1 MAMGNLARN
10 PRDSKKKN
18 QWTSLSR
25 NVCLRMVSCR
35 CTSCMCGPLDNST
48 SDIYSEHSAKHMIET
63 HPTFL
68 VKNHLSRGYFVRMFR
83 RAGLR
88 IFFSACLFTE
98 QSYCRVFLHLS
109 VFLFPRAFWC
119 LRVPWDMWFPV
130 LENIGTEC
138 RPLIL
143 VCVCILE
150 VILKYPEHIW
160 IIITGDSSIFRILFV
175 FPDDFFHRV
184 LLRARPRNFFFRVN
198 PRIYTRE
205 R

>member
-1 MAMGNLARN
+1 
-10 PRDSKKKN
+10 
-18 QWTSLSR
+18 
-25 NVCLRMVSCR
+25 MVSCR

-160 IIITGDSSIFRILFV
+160 IIITGDSSIFRIFFCVPRRFFSSCTAEGKTPELF
-175 FPDDFFHRV
+175 FPREPSKIHTRTV
-184 LLRARPRNFFFRVN
+184 GTYLPIA
-198 PRIYTRE
+198 IYIYIYIYYTLIS
-205 R
+205 